1 MPGELD
7 LAELNTIG
15 CWEWRLHAYDGHTL
29 RLIGGGDLVYS
40 HAAELDLAG
49 VSYLDCPVRMMH
61 PVFRAA
67 TETERS
73 RVAQK
78 VEVTRGML
86 ILAVEA
92 ETTSSTDP
100 LVFLIAAEAAE
111 LRRGLV
117 RYADPD
123 RS

>member
-1 MPGELD
+1 MAGELD
-7 LAELNTIG
+7 FGELNAVG

-40 HAAELDLAG
+40 HVAELHLAG

-73 RVAQK
+73 SVAQK
-78 VEVTRGML
+78 VEVTRGTL
-86 ILAVEA
+86 ILAIEA
-92 ETTSSTDP
+92 ETTSSVDP
-100 LVFLIAAEAAE
+100 LVFFIAAETAE